1 MSQEGLIN
9 KKNDLENANADKDME
24 AEKLIERESHPLA
37 NATIG
42 EYASFR

>member
-1 MSQEGLIN
+1 MISE
-9 KKNDLENANADKDME
+9 KNDLENANADREID

-42 EYASFR
+42 E